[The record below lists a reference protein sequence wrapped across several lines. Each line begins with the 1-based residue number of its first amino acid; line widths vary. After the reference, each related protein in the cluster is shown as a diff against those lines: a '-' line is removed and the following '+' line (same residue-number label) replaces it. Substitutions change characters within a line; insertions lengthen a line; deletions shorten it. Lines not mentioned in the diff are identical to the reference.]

1 MYKYK
6 QHNTMS
12 SFAPKVMQPSEFDVS
27 TVTYTEPKKFGDA
40 GGKIIYMNI
49 DRSRIALNTPKMRIP
64 FGLNKYQDA
73 GKPPKYSLDMSFNDM
88 ENNEKIKNFYEKLQE
103 LDSKIIKD
111 AKKNSLLWFKKKTL
125 SEAVAK
131 ELYSSCVKHSKDKET
146 GERNDKYPPTVNV
159 KLPYYDGA
167 FNCDVFNDKKEEV
180 TDNLENCI
188 QKMQNVTAIIECN
201 GIWFA
206 GGKFGTSWKIKQLK
220 LDQVQNYNKYSF
232 RDDEEDLPL

>member
-88 ENNEKIKNFYEKLQE
+88 ENNEKIKNFM
-103 LDSKIIKD
+103 I
-111 AKKNSLLWFKKKTL
+111 NLW
-125 SEAVAK
+125 
-131 ELYSSCVKHSKDKET
+131 
-146 GERNDKYPPTVNV
+146 N
-159 KLPYYDGA
+159 
-167 FNCDVFNDKKEEV
+167 
-180 TDNLENCI
+180 
-188 QKMQNVTAIIECN
+188 
-201 GIWFA
+201 
-206 GGKFGTSWKIKQLK
+206 
-220 LDQVQNYNKYSF
+220 
-232 RDDEEDLPL
+232 